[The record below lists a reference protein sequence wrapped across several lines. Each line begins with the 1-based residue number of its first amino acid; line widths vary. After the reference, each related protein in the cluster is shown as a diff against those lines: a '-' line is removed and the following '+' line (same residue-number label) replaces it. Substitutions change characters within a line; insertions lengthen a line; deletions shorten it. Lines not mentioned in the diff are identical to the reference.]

1 MTTDFDYIYYRYFV
15 FSRTQMEVLKDRYER
30 LGKDIEFGKV
40 IVGGIKKE
48 YTDILLDMSQAKYS
62 DSIKVAEGDIRR
74 IIYTKTK

>member
-1 MTTDFDYIYYRYFV
+1 MADIYYSYFV
-15 FSRTQMEVLKDRYER
+15 FSSTQMAALKERYNK

-40 IVGGIKKE
+40 VVGGVKKE
-48 YTDILLDMSQAKYS
+48 FTDILLDMSQAKYS